1 MLNQCASSFKHS
13 VAWVLCVR
21 VAPTCKIPHPT
32 AGTTWPSY
40 VVTLCAGE
48 DICACVQV
56 VHMLPAERHG
66 GSLPTGATQ
75 SLTQGSSDIVLTYL
89 IQPMFD
95 EGLESAVYINGA

>member
-21 VAPTCKIPHPT
+21 VASTCKIPQPT
-32 AGTTWPSY
+32 VGTTQPFY
-40 VVTLCAGE
+40 VVTLCVGE
-48 DICACVQV
+48 NACVQV

-66 GSLPTGATQ
+66 ASRPTDATQ